1 MERPEF
7 TDEERALILAVAS
20 GSDSQVELILGHL
33 PWIAPGIAFIAYGV
47 VTEQLHAVA
56 IGALSILLYQ
66 LWGLA
71 QELRYSALYAS
82 IFRKI
87 ARQLSEPTH
96 AAPQDPP
103 APL

>member
-20 GSDSQVELILGHL
+20 GSDSKLERILGHL
-33 PWIAPGIAFIAYGV
+33 PWIAPGIAFIIYGALSG
-47 VTEQLHAVA
+47 QLHAVT

-66 LWGLA
+66 LWGLV
-71 QELRYSALYAS
+71 QELRYSALYTA

-87 ARQLSEPTH
+87 ARQLDEPR
-96 AAPQDPP
+96 QDTPEQH
-103 APL
+103 